1 MIINEKYTFP
11 RHFPVKPIQSET
23 LTKYL
28 SIFYG
33 FFKGNW
39 KEWCALLR
47 HMAKTQGIQ
56 PQ

>member
-1 MIINEKYTFP
+1 MIVNKKYTFA
-11 RHFPVKPIQSET
+11 RHFPVKLMQSET
-23 LTKYL
+23 LTKDL

-33 FFKGNW
+33 FCERNW

-56 PQ
+56 PK